1 MRVYI
6 SADIEGIAGMV
17 SWDEADPGKRGYE
30 EFRDRMTDH
39 VVAGCEGAIAA
50 GATEILVKDAHFYG
64 RNIIADRLPRIA
76 RLSRG
81 WSGHPLMMVEGVDG
95 GFDAAMMIGYHSR
108 AGSGG
113 TPQAHTMSSSKIV
126 LMEVG
131 GIPISEFHLYGWAAG
146 LYGVPVT
153 MVSGDLGLCGEVA
166 LANPNIRTVAVH
178 RGLGGSTVALHPA
191 EAGDRIRTTAE
202 ESLAGDLAK
211 CLLPPPKKPTLRI
224 RYREAAQAFKAG
236 FYPGAGPIDDHTVE
250 FDTNDYFEVL
260 RAVLFLLGV

>member
-6 SADIEGIAGMV
+6 SADIEGISGMV
-17 SWDEADPGKRGYE
+17 SWDEADPEKTGYG
-30 EFRDRMTDH
+30 EFRDRMTAQ
-39 VVAGCEGAIAA
+39 VVAACEGAIAA
-50 GATEILVKDAHFYG
+50 GAKDILVKDAHWHG

-95 GFDAAMMIGYHSR
+95 GFDALMMIGYHSR

-113 TPQAHTMSSSKIV
+113 TPQAHTMSSSRIT

-131 GIPISEFHLYGWAAG
+131 GIPVSEFHLHGWAAG

-153 MVSGDLGLCGEVA
+153 MVTGDVGLGGEVSA
-166 LANPNIRTVAVH
+166 ANKKIRIVAVH

-191 EAGDRIRTTAE
+191 EAADRIRATAE
-202 ESLAGDLAK
+202 ESLGGDLAE
-211 CLLPPPKKPTLRI
+211 CLLPPPVNPELRI
-224 RYREAAQAFKAG
+224 TYREAAQAFKAG
-236 FYPGAGPIDDHTVE
+236 FYPGAEQTGDHTVE
-250 FDTNDYFEVL
+250 FRNEDYFETL
-260 RAVLFLLGV
+260 RALGFLIGI